1 MKNYFHGRFKDWR
14 FYFSKIYLLKVIDIS
29 NLGGDSNTFTIAES
43 FLPKVSNS
51 LLGICNK
58 TTEEKKAADE
68 SSCTTFTVS
77 AMDNHYI
84 IWIL

>member
-1 MKNYFHGRFKDWR
+1 MNDYFLRGLKDWT
-14 FYFSKIYLLKVIDIS
+14 FYFSKIYLLKVIDVS

-43 FLPKVSNS
+43 FFPKVSNS

-58 TTEEKKAADE
+58 TTEKKKAADE